1 MNQKQTKAAVE
12 AMLFAAG
19 DPVSAD
25 KLAAAVQLPQTAV
38 ETALEDLRA
47 RYAREDSGLCLLHLD
62 TRWQLATKTEWAD
75 CVRRLLDARRS
86 VPLGPAAM
94 ETLTVIA
101 SISPSPA
108 PSSSRCAAWIP
119 RPASAAFCRRDSL
132 RRRAALICPATR

>member
-62 TRWQLATKTEWAD
+62 TRWQLATKTE
-75 CVRRLLDARRS
+75 RLA
-86 VPLGPAAM
+86 
-94 ETLTVIA
+94 
-101 SISPSPA
+101 
-108 PSSSRCAAWIP
+108 SSRRRTQSAHSVLVASCQRVFRCSRH
-119 RPASAAFCRRDSL
+119 RPLSS
-132 RRRAALICPATR
+132 RA

>member
-47 RYAREDSGLCLLHLD
+47 RYAREDSGLCTVSSTLLTLPTINPVMIWEGAESLD
-62 TRWQLATKTEWAD
+62 IKHRLSTR
-75 CVRRLLDARRS
+75 
-86 VPLGPAAM
+86 
-94 ETLTVIA
+94 
-101 SISPSPA
+101 
-108 PSSSRCAAWIP
+108 
-119 RPASAAFCRRDSL
+119 
-132 RRRAALICPATR
+132 

>member
-47 RYAREDSGLCLLHLD
+47 RYAREDSGLCLLRLD

-86 VPLGPAAM
+86 MP
-94 ETLTVIA
+94 
-101 SISPSPA
+101 PA

-119 RPASAAFCRRDSL
+119 RPASAAFCRRDLL